1 MLLKNAKK
9 TQILWLVDVTY
20 LELENIK
27 IRHQVYVPL
36 LHILSISKYSKV
48 LRLRYKTRVI

>member
-9 TQILWLVDVTY
+9 TNPMTGRFHFY

-27 IRHQVYVPL
+27 IRHQVYVL
-36 LHILSISKYSKV
+36 LVLHSLSISKYCKV
-48 LRLRYKTRVI
+48 LRLRY

>member
-9 TQILWLVDVTY
+9 THLMTGRCHFY

-27 IRHQVYVPL
+27 IRHQVGLYVPL
-36 LHILSISKYSKV
+36 CYLSVSKYSKV
-48 LRLRYKTRVI
+48 FRLCY

>member
-1 MLLKNAKK
+1 MLLKNTKK
-9 TQILWLVDVTY
+9 TQILGLVDVTY

-36 LHILSISKYSKV
+36 CYIA
-48 LRLRYKTRVI
+48 

>member
-9 TQILWLVDVTY
+9 TNLMTGRCHFY

-36 LHILSISKYSKV
+36 CYIA
-48 LRLRYKTRVI
+48 